1 MGRSEPPEILLN
13 IAIGNPNWHVT
24 GSHQGIPQTTAH
36 NAWKPCVPL
45 HQREQKSEFQGGK

>member
-24 GSHQGIPQTTAH
+24 GSHQGIPPNYSPQCMEALRAIT
-36 NAWKPCVPL
+36 
-45 HQREQKSEFQGGK
+45 SERTKV